1 MTYFSTCTGCGV
13 ARSDCQ
19 TLIAVKKAIAGLRIT
34 TVRHRCAQRE
44 PMYRPG
50 DAVWIKTVAW
60 QGGDEEPPLCEFPGV
75 FIEQKQRK
83 AIAFI
88 KPGSLDGSG
97 DEVFSTDG
105 RGYVKVPLSRIHP
118 RSGVPPTSVAECH
131 CGDRPG
137 VTGEC
142 SGNERHAAH
151 TCLLRNPAAVA
162 Q

>member
-105 RGYVKVPLSRIHP
+105 RGYVKVPLSRLILDP
-118 RSGVPPTSVAECH
+118 AWAFAKTYVLQRGFLDGPEGLTIAQM
-131 CGDRPG
+131 
-137 VTGEC
+137 
-142 SGNERHAAH
+142 AAFY
-151 TCLLRNPAAVA
+151 TFLKYSKARNMS
-162 Q
+162 